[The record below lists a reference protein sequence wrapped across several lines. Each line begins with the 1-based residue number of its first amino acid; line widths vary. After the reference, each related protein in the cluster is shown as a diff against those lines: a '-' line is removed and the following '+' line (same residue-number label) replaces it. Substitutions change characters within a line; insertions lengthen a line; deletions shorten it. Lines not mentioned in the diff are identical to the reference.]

1 MLWSQIIPNW
11 LLDSGNTLS
20 VQVAQELRQ
29 GPSCKLKWTG
39 GWQTLSPGSGDRMS
53 TSCVSRRHCKPDLK
67 MQCLGTRCELSS
79 LSWSYGMWL
88 LYRGKLSGGDT
99 GVAFSWF
106 RWSSDRVRVQSVLA
120 GWMSRATRCG
130 KRPHSSRVP
139 GPRRL
144 PSRLVF
150 PPLSDWRSR
159 PIEEMEAQQGELTYV
174 WIQPVCAAARDQP
187 RWGFQQSTHPAAQSS
202 QERVTRTVQVLCR

>member
-1 MLWSQIIPNW
+1 MGWSKNVLWSQIIPNW

-29 GPSCKLKWTG
+29 GLSCKLKWIG

-53 TSCVSRRHCKPDLK
+53 TWCVSRRHCKPDLK

-88 LYRGKLSGGDT
+88 LYGGKLSGGDT

-106 RWSSDRVRVQSVLA
+106 RWSSAQSEGPVRPCWVDEQSNTVREEAALEP
-120 GWMSRATRCG
+120 C
-130 KRPHSSRVP
+130 
-139 GPRRL
+139 
-144 PSRLVF
+144 
-150 PPLSDWRSR
+150 SR
-159 PIEEMEAQQGELTYV
+159 PQASAL
-174 WIQPVCAAARDQP
+174 
-187 RWGFQQSTHPAAQSS
+187 SS
-202 QERVTRTVQVLCR
+202 CFPTSL